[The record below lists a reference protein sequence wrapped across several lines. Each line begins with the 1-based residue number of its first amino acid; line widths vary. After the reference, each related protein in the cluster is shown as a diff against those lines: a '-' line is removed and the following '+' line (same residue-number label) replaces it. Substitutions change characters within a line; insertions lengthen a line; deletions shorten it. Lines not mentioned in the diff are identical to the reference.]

1 MPVWFNLNILDSP
14 YWNQRFVCWMF
25 MGEQLGKGY
34 RMTIPSCDVKKIRN
48 ISQSKINS
56 ISVSE
61 KPYDSMQDLCNS

>member
-1 MPVWFNLNILDSP
+1 
-14 YWNQRFVCWMF
+14 